1 MGKILGL
8 CGSLRAESYNLK
20 LLKLFLSEGENNLG
34 WDTALYPSLDLPLV
48 NEDLE
53 KSPLPSSI
61 VSFRKALE
69 EYSVVALASPE
80 YNGSF
85 SPALKNAID
94 WGSRPPRNLWE
105 GKVVVLL
112 SASPGSLGGARGLIQ
127 LKTVV
132 SGIKSWVIP
141 EQIQLPSADKI
152 LEGNWREGFL
162 PKQIQGALDSLK
174 RLEGKLLY

>member
-20 LLKLFLSEGENNLG
+20 LLEIFLSQGKSHLG
-34 WDTALYPSLDLPLV
+34 WNTTLYPSLDFPLV

-53 KSPLPSSI
+53 KSPLPNSI
-61 VSFRKALE
+61 LNFRKALE
-69 EYSVVALASPE
+69 DHSVVALASPE

-85 SPALKNAID
+85 SSALKNAID

-141 EQIQLPSADKI
+141 EQIQLPSADKV
-152 LEGNWREGFL
+152 LAGNWQEGFL
-162 PKQIQGALDSLK
+162 PKQIQGALDGLK
-174 RLEGKLLY
+174 RLEGKLL

>member
-1 MGKILGL
+1 M
-8 CGSLRAESYNLK
+8 
-20 LLKLFLSEGENNLG
+20 
-34 WDTALYPSLDLPLV
+34 
-48 NEDLE
+48 
-53 KSPLPSSI
+53 
-61 VSFRKALE
+61 
-69 EYSVVALASPE
+69 VALASPE

-85 SPALKNAID
+85 SSALKNAID

-141 EQIQLPSADKI
+141 EQIQLPSADKV
-152 LEGNWREGFL
+152 LAGNWQEGFL
-162 PKQIQGALDSLK
+162 PKQIQGALDGLK
-174 RLEGKLLY
+174 RLEGKLL